1 MTANPH
7 IRVER
12 AAYWSA
18 REHATQTP
26 NDDEQLYSDRRAS
39 YSKGLPHDGNGHVDP
54 AAFAQMLEALTS
66 GEDDEG
72 ADGLDALPVG
82 KNRANPNPLRTFTSP
97 KAGLAAELIGGSAKH
112 YAIAPAPAFASAR
125 IMAEIVENYWMAI
138 LRDKPFRN
146 YGPDADVAQ
155 AVADLQSLG
164 TRFTGPDPA
173 HPWAPAPSAQ
183 TLFRST
189 APGEALGPYVS
200 QFLLQH
206 APFGAQRVDQKI
218 QPAAP
223 NTDYVTDWNE
233 WLAIQNGE
241 ARPPATLQN
250 STVFVRNG
258 RDIAQYVHIDQLYQA
273 YFVACLILL
282 GYPVGGPNGSPAFAP
297 NIPYVTDRASKT
309 QSGFATFGG
318 PHLLALL
325 TEVSTRGLKAVW
337 YQKWYVHRRLR
348 PETFAGRI
356 HNQLIRHASTY
367 DLDIATLQAASNLWS
382 RLNNVNWL
390 LPLAFP
396 EGSPT
401 HPAYGAGHATVA
413 GACTTILKAWF
424 NGSLKL
430 SALHNP
436 VTNSLVVPY
445 IASAN
450 GQARNVYA
458 GVDAGDLTIE
468 GELNKLASNIGVGRD
483 IAGVHWRS
491 DHTASIALG
500 EQVAIDTLRD
510 YAGTFEERNIEF
522 RFRKFDGSTAVINR
536 GGLA

>member
-1 MTANPH
+1 MPANPH
-7 IRVER
+7 IRSER
-12 AAYWSA
+12 AAYWTA
-18 REHATQTP
+18 HEFATQIP
-26 NDDEQLYSDRRAS
+26 NDDEQIYSDRRAS
-39 YSKGLPHDGNGHVDP
+39 YSKGLLHDANGHVDP
-54 AAFAQMLEALTS
+54 AAFAELLEALTS
-66 GEDDEG
+66 GEDGEG
-72 ADGLDALPVG
+72 ADGLDTLPVG
-82 KNRANPNPLRTFTSP
+82 KNRVSSNPLRTLTSP
-97 KAGLAAELIGGSAKH
+97 KSGLAAELIGGTPKH
-112 YAIAPAPAFASAR
+112 YAIPPAPAFASAR

-138 LRDKPFRN
+138 LRDTPFRN
-146 YGPDADVAQ
+146 YAADPDVAL
-155 AVADLQSLG
+155 AVADLQALG
-164 TRFTGPDPA
+164 ARFTGPDPA
-173 HPWAPAPSAQ
+173 HPWAPVPSAQ
-183 TLFRST
+183 TLFRGT
-189 APGEALGPYVS
+189 TPGEGLGPYIS
-200 QFLLQH
+200 QFLLQP

-218 QPAAP
+218 QPVAP

-241 ARPPATLQN
+241 ARPPA
-250 STVFVRNG
+250 STQSPAVFIRNG

-282 GYPVGGPNGSPAFAP
+282 AYPVGGPTGSPAFAP
-297 NIPYVTDRASKT
+297 NIPYVTDKASKT

-337 YQKWYVHRRLR
+337 YQKWYLHRRLR
-348 PETFAGRI
+348 PEVFAGRI
-356 HNQLIRHASTY
+356 HNQLIRFAVTY
-367 DLDIATLQAASNLWS
+367 DLDIATLQTATNLWA

-424 NGSLKL
+424 KGSLKL

-436 VTNSLVVPY
+436 VTGNSVVPY

-450 GQARNVYA
+450 GTARNAYN
-458 GVDAGDLTIE
+458 GVDANDLTIE
-468 GELNKLASNIGVGRD
+468 GELNKLASNIGIGRN

-510 YAGTFEERNIEF
+510 YAATFEERNIEF

-536 GGLA
+536 AGLS